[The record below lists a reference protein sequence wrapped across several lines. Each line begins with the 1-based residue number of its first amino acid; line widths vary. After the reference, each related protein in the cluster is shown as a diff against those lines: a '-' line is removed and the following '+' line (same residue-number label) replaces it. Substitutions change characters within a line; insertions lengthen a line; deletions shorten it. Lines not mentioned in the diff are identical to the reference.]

1 MPFGLRLWVL
11 GGCASTPSEPA
22 IIDAIFSNDTAR
34 VQSLLSS
41 GANPRTVSNAG
52 NPALALAAQRNNH
65 LAVDALLAAGANIN
79 SIGNGG
85 LSVLAYA
92 VRSDGDAAMIQK
104 LVDRGASLEAKSD
117 KGWTAL
123 LSAARYRDV
132 PIAQLLVNAGADL
145 HAMNNANYSA
155 LHLALVAENV
165 EMADY
170 LLSVGAS
177 IDTANVNG
185 QTIRQRADKVP
196 GYSAQILE
204 QQYQKYATLRQLE
217 EVQQR
222 ISKQSERD
230 AALPANIRRDKY
242 LVAFSTAMK
251 ELQYVDAHYYAQLL
265 ELTGLPVN
273 DSLYYFW
280 GDALLNLG
288 VNDQALEKL
297 SKYLQLTGT
306 SGQYYAQTLG
316 LMLKAE

>member
-1 MPFGLRLWVL
+1 M
-11 GGCASTPSEPA
+11 
-22 IIDAIFSNDTAR
+22 
-34 VQSLLSS
+34 LL
-41 GANPRTVSNAG
+41 
-52 NPALALAAQRNNH
+52 
-65 LAVDALLAAGANIN
+65 
-79 SIGNGG
+79 
-85 LSVLAYA
+85 
-92 VRSDGDAAMIQK
+92 
-104 LVDRGASLEAKSD
+104 
-117 KGWTAL
+117 
-123 LSAARYRDV
+123 AARYRDV
-132 PIAQLLVNAGADL
+132 PIAQILVNAGADVN
-145 HAMNNANYSA
+145 AMTIFDNSA
-155 LHLALVAENV
+155 LYLALYSESA

-177 IDTANVNG
+177 IDVVDSDG
-185 QTIRQRADKVP
+185 ETIRQRADKVP

-251 ELQYVDAHYYAQLL
+251 ELQYVDAHYYAQML